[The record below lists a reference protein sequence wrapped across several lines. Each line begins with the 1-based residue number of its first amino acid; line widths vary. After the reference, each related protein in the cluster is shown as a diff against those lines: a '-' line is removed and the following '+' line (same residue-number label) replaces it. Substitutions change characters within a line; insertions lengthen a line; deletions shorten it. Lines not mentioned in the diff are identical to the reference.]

1 MIKNK
6 KVFVLGMGKSGVSVA
21 KLLASDNEVLITDIK
36 CDDYNLIKELE
47 NLGVSVVITQ
57 NQSEVFDSSFDY
69 VIKNPGIK
77 LDHPVVIRANKL
89 NIPVITELEVGYMY
103 LPKVKIIG
111 ITGSN
116 GKTTTTTLIYEM
128 LKAASLPV
136 HLAGNIGIPLC
147 SIIDKVKDGDIL
159 VIEVSSHQ
167 LVNLDKFKC
176 DISVLTNLSEVHL
189 DHFGTY
195 DNYKRAKMKI
205 FNNQTDK
212 DLAVLNKNDAEVVKL
227 TENIPAHKVYFS
239 SESSD
244 NADIYFNGRGIVYN
258 DIEVVNVSDIRVKGV
273 HNYENIMAAM
283 LVAFEFGITMEVIRE
298 VLDNFAGVPHRL
310 EFVTRIHGR
319 DFYNDSKATNVNSTI
334 TALKSF
340 DNNVVLILGGLDRG
354 HSFEGLKPYLGHV
367 INIVC
372 YGETK
377 NRIKKFADEC
387 QIDVTVTDN
396 LEEATKAAYNISS
409 EGETVLLSPACA
421 SWDQYDNFEQRG
433 DEFKKIV
440 ESFR

>member
-47 NLGVSVVITQ
+47 NLGVSVAITQ

-128 LKAASLPV
+128 LKAASLSV

-227 TENIPAHKVYFS
+227 TKNIPAHKVYFS